1 MSDAG
6 ETFTAGFMDDYFA
19 ECDEHLDA
27 LRELLL
33 TLESSV
39 VVGHAEERVLEAL
52 FLSFHSIKGIS
63 GMVELREAELLA
75 HEMESYLRALRGRE
89 TVLSQGGVDA
99 LIAGVDTLDAVIKAR
114 RNDEPIPSIAS
125 AIASIVAVVRP
136 VAADGEPAVGESI
149 GIANVDWVV
158 TFVPT
163 KELNA
168 RGMTVDAVRSRL
180 RERGVILHASPK
192 VLPTGIAF
200 EFGFAGNLDQETLAA
215 WVADGLSASAAAAT
229 AGEPASSVLPATSVD
244 AESATGVNEPGSG
257 MHASVS
263 SLSHYVRVD
272 LVKLDEL
279 MRMIGDLVISRARLE
294 GTLAGLE
301 PSIPAVKWRAV
312 HENSA
317 AIERQLRSLRE
328 GVVRVRL
335 VRVGEIFRRMPF
347 VVRDLAKESGA
358 RVRLSLHGQDTE
370 IDKFLIERMMD
381 PILHLVRNAVSH
393 GFERPAE
400 RRAAGKPEDGTLSLS
415 AVAAGE
421 SVVIDVA
428 DDGRGIDVDD
438 VVRRARLAGLPVADG
453 RVDPSSLLDL
463 ICAPGFSTRDETD
476 RGSGRG
482 VGMAVV
488 KSTIQQL
495 NGAITL
501 DSQPGRGT
509 RFSIELPLTLSI
521 TEAMIA
527 TVGDRTFAVPQGAVR
542 EVIEIEPRRIRRIEN
557 HEIVAYRGGTLP
569 VVRLS
574 RLFGLAEQARPIVH
588 AFVVGSGAE
597 AVAIAVDRIAGQREI
612 VVRPTTDPMLKV
624 DGVAGAT
631 DLGDGRVV
639 LILNMSALARAGRGG
654 AGPATGGAV
663 QQARS
668 A

>member
-1 MSDAG
+1 MSDGG
-6 ETFTAGFMDDYFA
+6 ELFTAGFMDDYFA

-27 LRELLL
+27 IRELLL

-39 VVGHAEERVLEAL
+39 VAGHAEEVVLEGL
-52 FLSFHSIKGIS
+52 FLSCHSIKGIS

-99 LIAGVDTLDAVIKAR
+99 LIAGVDTLEAVIKAR
-114 RNDEPIPSIAS
+114 RNNDPIPSIA
-125 AIASIVAVVRP
+125 ASIGGLIAVVRP
-136 VAADGEPAVGESI
+136 ADSSGAGGAAEARGTV
-149 GIANVDWVV
+149 NVDWVV
-158 TFVPT
+158 TFVPS

-168 RGMTVDAVRSRL
+168 RGMTVDTVRSRL
-180 RERGVILHASPK
+180 RERGAIVRATPK
-192 VLPTGIAF
+192 VLQTGIAF
-200 EFGFAGNLDQETLAA
+200 EFGFAGDLDEQTRGEWA
-215 WVADGLSASAAAAT
+215 ADGLTALAAAAT
-229 AGEPASSVLPATSVD
+229 ADESEGSSAFGSGVSGAEFASGVNVAGGANPPLSSV
-244 AESATGVNEPGSG
+244 
-257 MHASVS
+257 
-263 SLSHYVRVD
+263 SHYVRVD

-294 GTLAGLE
+294 GTLASLE
-301 PSIPAVKWRAV
+301 ARIPAVEWRAV

-317 AIERQLRSLRE
+317 AIERQLRGLRE

-358 RVRLSLHGQDTE
+358 RVRLSLQGQDTE

-381 PILHLVRNAVSH
+381 PMLHLVRNAVSH
-393 GFERPAE
+393 GFELPAE
-400 RRAAGKPEDGTLSLS
+400 RRAAGKPEEGTLSLS

-421 SVVIDVA
+421 SVVIDIA
-428 DDGRGIDVDD
+428 DDGRGIDTED
-438 VVRRARLAGLPVADG
+438 VVRRARLAGLPVPEH
-453 RVDPSSLLDL
+453 VDASGLLDL
-463 ICAPGFSTRDETD
+463 LCAPGFSTRDATD
-476 RGSGRG
+476 RASGRG

-495 NGAITL
+495 NGVL
-501 DSQPGRGT
+501 RLSSQPGRGT

-542 EVIEIEPRRIRRIEN
+542 EVIEIEPARLRRIEN
-557 HEIVAYRGGTLP
+557 HEVVPYRGGSLP
-569 VVRLS
+569 VVRLG
-574 RLFGLAEQARPIVH
+574 RLFGIAEHGRRTLH
-588 AFVVGSGAE
+588 AFVVGSGLE
-597 AVAIAVDRIAGQREI
+597 AVAIAVDRITGQREI
-612 VVRPTTDPMLKV
+612 VVRPTSDPMIKV
-624 DGVAGAT
+624 EGVAGAT

-639 LILNMSALARAGRGG
+639 LILNLGALAQAARAG
-654 AGPATGGAV
+654 APGPAGAV
-663 QQARS
+663 PQARS